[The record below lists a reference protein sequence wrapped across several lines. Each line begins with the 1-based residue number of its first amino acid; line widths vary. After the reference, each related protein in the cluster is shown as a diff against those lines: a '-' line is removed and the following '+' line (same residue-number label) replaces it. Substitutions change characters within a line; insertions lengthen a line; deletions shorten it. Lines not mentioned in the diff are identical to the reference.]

1 MPTNAYDIL
10 DTYIDTAAEEYD
22 VHPDLIKS
30 VAASESS
37 FDPSKVSPK
46 GAVGIMQLMPL
57 IARHYGVTD
66 PLDPIQNIR
75 AGTRYLGDLL
85 KKHRGN
91 QELALAEYHGGPRN
105 VKTGKV
111 PMWSS
116 GYVRKTMQNFTDP
129 GNIRRLYSTAK
140 LAPSDTL
147 PEEEVRE
154 KVR

>member
-1 MPTNAYDIL
+1 MPNAYDIL
-10 DTYIDTAAEEYD
+10 DTYMDTAGEEYD

-37 FDPSKVSPK
+37 FDPTKVSPK

-57 IARHYGVTD
+57 IAREYGVTD

-85 KKHRGN
+85 KKHGGN
-91 QELALAEYHGGPRN
+91 QELALAEYHGGPKN

-111 PMWSS
+111 PVWSS
-116 GYVRKTMQNFTDP
+116 GYVRKTMQNFADT
-129 GNIRRLYSTAK
+129 GNIRRLYSKAK
-140 LAPSDTL
+140 LAPSETL
-147 PEEEVRE
+147 PAEETRELVR
-154 KVR
+154 